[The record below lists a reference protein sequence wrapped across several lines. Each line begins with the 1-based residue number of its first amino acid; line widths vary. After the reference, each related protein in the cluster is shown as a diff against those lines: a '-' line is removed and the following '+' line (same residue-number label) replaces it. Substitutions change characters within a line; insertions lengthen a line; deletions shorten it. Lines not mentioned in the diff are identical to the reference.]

1 MGTAYGNADPSC
13 EAADALDTVGGSG
26 NYFNPFGNAYIN
38 PDGTPQ
44 TDLTT
49 VNAPELYQYLLG
61 RVTEDQVFEQDVFD
75 AVISGSV
82 SDVPG
87 MALGVQ
93 RRIDSGNVLFDATM
107 NSGNLDFVYGVSDWT
122 AAFFGEV
129 AYVLAKNIDINAAVR
144 CEDFDELGVETIDPK
159 LTVLWR
165 ATDDLTVRASRGS
178 SFRVGSIQQLFGTVT
193 TVHNM
198 TDYDAG
204 SAYKPSL
211 TVGNDSLS
219 PETTDMW
226 NVGFSYVAGGAL

>member
-1 MGTAYGNADPSC
+1 MAIADEDADCSKCEDNKITADSESC
-13 EAADALDTVGGSG
+13 ENCPANQIPNDIGDSCVCKDGYYDASAGFL
-26 NYFNPFGNAYIN
+26 AC
-38 PDGTPQ
+38 
-44 TDLTT
+44 
-49 VNAPELYQYLLG
+49 
-61 RVTEDQVFEQDVFD
+61 
-75 AVISGSV
+75 
-82 SDVPG
+82 
-87 MALGVQ
+87 
-93 RRIDSGNVLFDATM
+93 
-107 NSGNLDFVYGVSDWT
+107 YGVV
-122 AAFFGEV
+122 G
-129 AYVLAKNIDINAAVR
+129 
-144 CEDFDELGVETIDPK
+144 EDFDELGVETIDPK